1 MLHLVRA
8 YYVAKLWK
16 SCVTAL
22 VNLPSPLK
30 HGWIRDGGIQWT
42 QEAFQDDDRS
52 VLVSSDHNDDE
63 HKDELEVELSN
74 SNDDL
79 NIQIL
84 Y

>member
-1 MLHLVRA
+1 MAR
-8 YYVAKLWK
+8 LWK
-16 SCVTAL
+16 PSGTAL
-22 VNLPSPLK
+22 GNLPSPLK
-30 HGWIRDGGIQWT
+30 HGWIRDGEIQWT
-42 QEAFQDDDRS
+42 QEAFPDDVRS
-52 VLVSSDHNDDE
+52 LLVSNDHNDDE

>member
-1 MLHLVRA
+1 MAR
-8 YYVAKLWK
+8 LWK
-16 SCVTAL
+16 PSGTAL
-22 VNLPSPLK
+22 GNLPSPLK

-42 QEAFQDDDRS
+42 QEAFPDDVRS
-52 VLVSSDHNDDE
+52 LLVSSDHNDDE